1 MAPWV
6 VVLLAS
12 GAVIAADRATRTT
25 VHERLYMGV
34 PYMVGEIEDGFYWR
48 LLPGLGQPPIYLG
61 QPGSGRGL
69 PTGVA
74 ADEAAR
80 WYIYHQ
86 RQRQQQ
92 THRPQAQHH

>member
-12 GAVIAADRATRTT
+12 GAAIAADRALRPPFQK
-25 VHERLYMGV
+25 RMYMGV
-34 PYMVGEIEDGFYWR
+34 PYTVGETEDGFYWR
-48 LLPGLGQPPIYLG
+48 ILSGLGQPIYLG

-69 PTGVA
+69 PTGLA

-92 THRPQAQHH
+92 PQRPQAPRP

>member
-12 GAVIAADRATRTT
+12 GAVVAADRATRPAF
-25 VHERLYMGV
+25 HERMYMGV
-34 PYMVGEIEDGFYWR
+34 PYTVGEIEDGFYWR
-48 LLPGLGQPPIYLG
+48 IVPGLGQPIYLG

-69 PTGVA
+69 STGVA

-86 RQRQQQ
+86 RQRQRQLPSR
-92 THRPQAQHH
+92 H

>member
-12 GAVIAADRATRTT
+12 VAAIGIDRATRPA
-25 VHERLYMGV
+25 VHERMYMGV
-34 PYMVGEIEDGFYWR
+34 PYTVGEIEDGFYWR
-48 LLPGLGQPPIYLG
+48 LVPAHGQHIYLG

-92 THRPQAQHH
+92 PQHPQAPRG